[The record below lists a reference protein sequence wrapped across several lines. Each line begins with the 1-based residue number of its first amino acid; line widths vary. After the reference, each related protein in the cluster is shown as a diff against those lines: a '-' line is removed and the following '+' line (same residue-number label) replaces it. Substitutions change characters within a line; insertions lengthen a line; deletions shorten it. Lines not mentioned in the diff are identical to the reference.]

1 MLGSTEV
8 ILEVKLQL
16 PTFAPRTDGIG
27 LVAFGVV
34 TSDPKYPL
42 TVNVVNP
49 SVSSL
54 RFAFSRIM

>member
-1 MLGSTEV
+1 MESAAFLIIEV
-8 ILEVKLQL
+8 NSQF
-16 PTFAPRTDGIG
+16 PTFAPKTDGIG

-54 RFAFSRIM
+54 RFAFSRMM